1 MYTDLKQLREFNPD
15 NYYSEVVELQY
26 APQEG
31 LKKAIERVCNEV
43 EMLVKNKRAAFV
55 ILSDRNIKQNRLVIP
70 AAMAVGAVQRRL
82 VEKSLRCDANVV
94 VETASARDP
103 HHFAVLIGLGA
114 TAVYP
119 FLAYETIEQL
129 CEKGELDISPMQA
142 TLNYR
147 KGINKGLYK
156 IMSKMGISTVAS
168 YRSSKLFEAVG
179 INNEVMKYALKV

>member
-1 MYTDLKQLREFNPD
+1 MSLATCIGREQNVFGEIQVTLTVLFDSPVLMYTDLKQLREFNPD
-15 NYYSEVVELQY
+15 NYYSVVELQY

-94 VETASARDP
+94 VETARPAI
-103 HHFAVLIGLGA
+103 H
-114 TAVYP
+114 
-119 FLAYETIEQL
+119 TISR
-129 CEKGELDISPMQA
+129 C
-142 TLNYR
+142 
-147 KGINKGLYK
+147 
-156 IMSKMGISTVAS
+156 
-168 YRSSKLFEAVG
+168 
-179 INNEVMKYALKV
+179 